1 MKRNN
6 IILLTI
12 TILTLLGLV
21 VFATYA
27 YFANNATITN
37 VTNLNVVS
45 ERNNMVFDTLG
56 GGMILNVTASNMS
69 QANNNT
75 VASQNSTTLTVNF
88 QANTSYSMVCTYD
101 IVYEWTSSDKYQ
113 SHTSGVTQNEF
124 TIQASL
130 ASNAH
135 VYQGSNSIA
144 NETDLSTAV
153 GNQNSATVVTGAQ
166 IDSTGTSTSTATWTL
181 TSKFYNVNANQS
193 ALADKTYEGRFKV
206 SNVSCIQGE
215 VTIPGP
221 TSYWFPT
228 TLSTWDDNTNQ
239 YEPNYTY
246 PATGGTVQ
254 TSGSATGHNV
264 YIGQDNS
271 KYYACINVT
280 ASYLNS
286 IYMSYTFQ
294 GTSTEVCLSG
304 PYTQYGLS
312 GHTLETNFTSAEQAS
327 AKQAIYQAFIDA
339 GISVDIYNNCGAYYY
354 NANCYVGDFYCEVN
368 YHGYVSCSDYS
379 ESVGCGVD
387 SSGRAICGD

>member
-1 MKRNN
+1 MKKNN
-6 IILLTI
+6 IVLI
-12 TILTLLGLV
+12 TIAIITLLAIV
-21 VFATYA
+21 AFATYA

-75 VASQNSTTLTVNF
+75 IAAENNTTLTVNF
-88 QANTSYSMVCTYD
+88 QANTSYDMVCTYD

-113 SHTSGVTQNEF
+113 AHTSGVTQNEF
-124 TIQASL
+124 TVQASL
-130 ASNAH
+130 TNNAH
-135 VYQGSNSIA
+135 VSQGNNHIA
-144 NETDLSTAV
+144 SETDFTTAV
-153 GNQNSATVVTGAQ
+153 GNQTSATVVEGAQ
-166 IDSTGTSTSTATWTL
+166 IDGTGSTTSTAVWTL

-193 ALADKTYEGRFKV
+193 TLADKTYEGRFKV
-206 SNVSCIQGE
+206 ANVSCVAGT

-228 TLSTWDDNTNQ
+228 TLSTWNSNTNQ
-239 YEPNYTY
+239 YEPNYTF

-254 TSGSATGHNV
+254 SSGTATGHNV

-271 KYYACINVT
+271 KYYACATISNHE
-280 ASYLNS
+280 
-286 IYMSYTFQ
+286 I
-294 GTSTEVCLSG
+294 CLSQ

-312 GHTLETNFTSAEQAS
+312 GHTLNDSLTAAEQAS

-339 GISVDIYNNCGAYYY
+339 GISVDIDNNCGANGGIAY
-354 NANCYVGDFYCEVN
+354 CYVGDFDCGVYGD
-368 YHGYVSCSDYS
+368 GYVDCGDNS
-379 ESVGCGVD
+379 ESVYCEVD
-387 SSGRAICGD
+387 SSGHAGCEG

>member
-56 GGMILNVTASNMS
+56 GGMLLNVTASNMS
-69 QANNNT
+69 EANNNT

-130 ASNAH
+130 TNNAH
-135 VYQGSNSIA
+135 VSQGNNHIA
-144 NETDLSTAV
+144 SETDFTTAV
-153 GNQNSATVVTGAQ
+153 GNQNSATVVSGAQ
-166 IDSTGTSTSTATWTL
+166 IDSTGTSTSTATWTI
-181 TSKFYNVNANQS
+181 TGKFYNVNANQNT
-193 ALADKTYEGRFKV
+193 LADKTYEGRFKV
-206 SNVSCIQGE
+206 TNVSCIQGE

-221 TSYWFPT
+221 TSYWFA
-228 TLSTWDDNTNQ
+228 LSTWNDNTNQ
-239 YEPNYTY
+239 MEPLYTH
-246 PATGGTVQ
+246 PNHGGTLQ

-264 YIGQDNS
+264 YIGQDSS
-271 KYYACINVT
+271 KYYACAMI
-280 ASYLNS
+280 S
-286 IYMSYTFQ
+286 
-294 GTSTEVCLSG
+294 GHEVCLSQ

-312 GHTLETNFTSAEQAS
+312 GHTLESDFTSAQQTS
-327 AKQAIYQAFIDA
+327 VKQAIYQAFIDA
-339 GISVDIYNNCGAYYY
+339 GISVDIDNDCGAYDYGASC
-354 NANCYVGDFYCEVN
+354 NVGNLNCRVGAD
-368 YHGYVSCSDYS
+368 GYVYCYDYS
-379 ESVGCGVD
+379 ENVICGVD
-387 SSGRAICGD
+387 PAGRAKCES

>member
-1 MKRNN
+1 MKKNN
-6 IILLTI
+6 IILLVVA
-12 TILTLLGLV
+12 LV
-21 VFATYA
+21 ALFSVIAFATYA
-27 YFANNATITN
+27 YFSVGNLSTNNITN
-37 VTNLNVVS
+37 LTATS

-56 GGMILNVTASNMS
+56 GAMLLNVTASNMS

-75 VASQNSTTLTVNF
+75 VAAENNTTLTVNF

-101 IVYEWTSSDKYQ
+101 IIYEWTSNDKYQ

-166 IDSTGTSTSTATWTL
+166 IDSTGTSTSTATWTI
-181 TSKFYNVNANQS
+181 TGKFYNVNANQNT
-193 ALADKTYEGRFKV
+193 LADKTYEGRFKV
-206 SNVSCIQGE
+206 SNVSCVAGT

-221 TSYWFPT
+221 TGYWFPT
-228 TLSTWDDNTNQ
+228 TLSTWNDNTNQ

-254 TSGSATGHNV
+254 SSATATGHNV
-264 YIGQDNS
+264 YIGQDSS
-271 KYYACINVT
+271 KYYACLTYHGHEI
-280 ASYLNS
+280 
-286 IYMSYTFQ
+286 
-294 GTSTEVCLSG
+294 CLSQ

-312 GHTLETNFTSAEQAS
+312 GHTLDTDFTSAQQTS

-339 GISVDIYNNCGAYYY
+339 GISVDIDNDCGGYGGYDAR
-354 NANCYVGDFYCEVN
+354 CYVGGLGCEVDYN
-368 YHGYVSCSDYS
+368 GYVYCVDGSGGVD
-379 ESVGCGVD
+379 CGVD
-387 SSGRAICGD
+387 PAGRAYCES

>member
-12 TILTLLGLV
+12 TILTLVGLV

-56 GGMILNVTASNMS
+56 GGMLLNVTASNMS
-69 QANNNT
+69 EANNNT
-75 VASQNSTTLTVNF
+75 VAAENNTTLTVNF

-113 SHTSGVTQNEF
+113 AHTQGVTQNEF

-144 NETDLSTAV
+144 NETDLSTVV

-166 IDSTGTSTSTATWTL
+166 IDSTGTSTSTAVWTI
-181 TSKFYNVNANQS
+181 TGKFYNVNANQNT
-193 ALADKTYEGRFKV
+193 LADKTYEGRFKV
-206 SNVSCIQGE
+206 TNVSCIQGE

-221 TSYWFPT
+221 TSYWYAT
-228 TLSTWDDNTNQ
+228 STCKYDTPCT
-239 YEPNYTY
+239 YPNY
-246 PATGGTVQ
+246 GGTLQ
-254 TSGSATGHNV
+254 SSGTATGHNV

-271 KYYACINVT
+271 KYYACATI
-280 ASYLNS
+280 SGHE
-286 IYMSYTFQ
+286 I
-294 GTSTEVCLSG
+294 CLSQ

-312 GHTLETNFTSAEQAS
+312 GHTLETNFTSAQQTS
-327 AKQAIYQAFIDA
+327 VKQAIYQAFIDA
-339 GISVDIYNNCGAYYY
+339 GISVDIDNDCSADGGGAICG
-354 NANCYVGDFYCEVN
+354 VGML
-368 YHGYVSCSDYS
+368 
-379 ESVGCGVD
+379 GCGVVSFGLVYCNDD
-387 SSGRAICGD
+387 SEFVYCDVDPTGRARCDS